1 MRPLLLAAALSW
13 APAGAWASFSS
24 RDVGTSSGQFLK
36 LGADARSSGMG
47 NAVRASCE
55 DANAVYWNP
64 AGLASLKVRHAT
76 LSHGAYYQSVFYDF
90 VAYGQPIRSVLGR
103 SERERELRTNQLGAF
118 AVGLLYLNAGQLS
131 EIDKTGAVT
140 GNSFTPQDFAFI
152 VGWGSSLTRSLD
164 LGASFKYIS
173 SRIRGSA
180 STAAVD
186 LGARLKVQV
195 FDRPY
200 AASFTVQNIGG
211 RLKYVDQGDPLPLSV
226 SVGQSLRL
234 AKRWMVNLDL
244 VAPRDNRLYPSFGTE
259 YRIPLE
265 ANVFG
270 ALRTGYD
277 GRASAADLSGL
288 TGLTFGGGLGVS
300 RFAFDYAWAPYGLLG
315 DAHRLSLSYRF

>member
-1 MRPLLLAAALSW
+1 MRRLLLAAALVL
-13 APAGAWASFSS
+13 APVGARASYSKG
-24 RDVGTSSGQFLK
+24 DAGTSSGQFLK
-36 LGADARSSGMG
+36 LGADARSAGIG
-47 NAVRASCE
+47 NAVRASAE

-90 VAYGQPIRSVLGR
+90 IAYGQPVKSVLGR

-118 AVGLLYLNAGQLS
+118 AVGLLYLNAGKLS
-131 EIDKTGAVT
+131 EVDNTGTVT
-140 GNSFTPQDFAFI
+140 GTTFTPQDFAFMA
-152 VGWGSSLTRSLD
+152 GWGSSLTRSLD

-180 STAAVD
+180 STGAVD
-186 LGARLKVQV
+186 LGARMKLHV
-195 FDRPY
+195 FDLPY
-200 AASFTVQNIGG
+200 AAAFTVQNIGG
-211 RLKYVDQGDPLPLSV
+211 RLKFVDQADPLPLAV
-226 SVGQSLRL
+226 SIGQSLRL

-244 VAPRDNRLYPSFGTE
+244 VAPKDNGLYPAFGTE
-259 YRIPLE
+259 FRLPLE

-270 ALRTGYD
+270 ALLLGYD
-277 GRASAADLSGL
+277 GRTSAADLSGL
-288 TGLTFGGGLGVS
+288 TGLTFGGGIGVS